1 MLFDTHCH
9 LDDPRLHDELDDV
22 LERAKSAGVRRI
34 ATIGCAR
41 DVESLKSAIEIASK
55 HPEWISATVGVHP
68 HDAKHLDDELC
79 DAIAE
84 AGTDPSVVAI
94 GETGLDYHYDHSPHE
109 AQLDAFRKQVAIA
122 KALRKPLVIHT
133 RSAPKETLQ
142 VLREERAGDV
152 GGIIHCFSEDASFA
166 AAALDLGFVSSF
178 SGIVTFKKAV
188 EVQEAARRQPADAL
202 LVETDAPYLAPIPRR
217 GKRNEPAYVAHTARH
232 IAELRGEDPDA
243 LAEIT
248 YQNAMR
254 IFGLR
259 EPA

>member
-1 MLFDTHCH
+1 MNDGVDAGTLTDENIDPVVVVH
-9 LDDPRLHDELDDV
+9 LLSEPVGFRLEIDLEALEITDELDDV

-79 DAIAE
+79 DSIAE
-84 AGTDPSVVAI
+84 AGADPSVVAI

-122 KALRKPLVIHT
+122 KELRKPLVIHT

-152 GGIIHCFSEDASFA
+152 GGIIHCFSEDAAFA
-166 AAALDLGFVSSF
+166 DLRRADLAGVDLKTHVVHGSRFAK
-178 SGIVTFKKAV
+178 VTTQAV
-188 EVQEAARRQPADAL
+188 
-202 LVETDAPYLAPIPRR
+202 
-217 GKRNEPAYVAHTARH
+217 
-232 IAELRGEDPDA
+232 
-243 LAEIT
+243 
-248 YQNAMR
+248 
-254 IFGLR
+254 
-259 EPA
+259 